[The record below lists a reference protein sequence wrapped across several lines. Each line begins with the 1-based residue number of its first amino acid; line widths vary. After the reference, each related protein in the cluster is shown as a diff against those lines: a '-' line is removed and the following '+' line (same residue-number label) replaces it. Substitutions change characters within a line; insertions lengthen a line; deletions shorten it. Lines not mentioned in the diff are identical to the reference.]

1 MTKAKASAAKS
12 AVNGQTEREMWE
24 EQQFLNGFRQIKD
37 HKSEIA
43 GTMGEISG
51 IYDRQKNIGFTK
63 ADVKWAMELDEKDAV
78 EIIQTMS
85 RRLRIAR
92 MFGHGVARQIEMF
105 DSDRTP
111 ADERAYGEGLAAG
124 KLRRDNANPYGA
136 DSPQGQA
143 WQRGFNDGTEFIN
156 KELASQFEEPEA
168 EVIKGAE
175 GDPFGDEED
184 EFDAADPTKQ
194 AAE

>member
-1 MTKAKASAAKS
+1 MAKAAAKRS
-12 AVNGQTEREMWE
+12 AVNGQTEREQWE
-24 EQQFLNGFRQIKD
+24 EQTFLNSFRQIKE

-43 GTMGEISG
+43 GTMGEIGG
-51 IYDRQKNIGFTK
+51 IYDRIKNIGFTK
-63 ADVKWAMELDEKDAV
+63 ADVKWAMELDEKDATEV
-78 EIIQTMS
+78 IATMA

-105 DSDRTP
+105 DDRTP

-124 KLRRDNANPYGA
+124 KLRKDAGNPYGA

-143 WQRGFNDGTEFIN
+143 WQRGMNDGTEFIN
-156 KELASQFEEPEA
+156 KDLASQFEEPSGDEI
-168 EVIKGAE
+168 IKSADGAE
-175 GDPFGDEED
+175 DP
-184 EFDAADPTKQ
+184 FDAADPAKV

>member
-1 MTKAKASAAKS
+1 MAKEKKS
-12 AVNGQTEREMWE
+12 AVNGQTEREQWE
-24 EQQFLNGFRQIKD
+24 EQTFLNSFRQIKE
-37 HKSEIA
+37 HKSDIA

-51 IYDRQKNIGFTK
+51 IYDRIKNIGFTK
-63 ADVKWAMELDEKDAV
+63 ADVKWAMELDEKDAT
-78 EIIQTMS
+78 EIIATMA

-105 DSDRTP
+105 DADRTP
-111 ADERAYGEGLAAG
+111 AEDRAYGEGLAAG
-124 KLRRDNANPYGA
+124 KLRRDAANPYGA

-156 KELASQFEEPEA
+156 KDLASQFETAGDEI
-168 EVIKGAE
+168 IKGSEGAE
-175 GDPFGDEED
+175 DP
-184 EFDAADPTKQ
+184 FDAADPSKV